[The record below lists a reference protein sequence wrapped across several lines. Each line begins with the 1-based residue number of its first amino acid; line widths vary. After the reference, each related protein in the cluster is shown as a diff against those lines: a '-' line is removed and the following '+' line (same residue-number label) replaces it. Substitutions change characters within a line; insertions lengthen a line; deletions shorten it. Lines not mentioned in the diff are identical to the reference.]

1 MYSTQK
7 LKMNNNILDMFLPE
21 AKTILKEYDICEH
34 CLGRLFAK
42 KIGGTSNQLLGKKI
56 KNQLH
61 SKPSKNCYICKKIL
75 SNLQP
80 IVNKMMEKS
89 SDYNFSTFVVGA
101 ILKPSVN
108 DRDDLIRSKFKLRG
122 IDSVKTAITKE
133 LSKKFLKNT
142 KKKIDFLNPDLTF
155 TFNFKDDS
163 CELRAR
169 SLVLSGR
176 YLKKNR
182 GLPQK
187 QSPCNNCKGKG
198 CIQCNNHGFSKFT
211 SVEGKI
217 AKFLFDKFSGTQ
229 IKITWFGGEDKNS
242 LVLGNGRPF
251 FTQLFNPKK
260 RTTRLQKK
268 YVLDELEIHNLKI
281 ISKIPKHVIPFRST
295 IELSIQTEQNLTQ
308 KNLDHLKTLKNTPIT
323 VDEKPNK
330 KNQKSIYKIRLKK
343 SSTKSFSLWITV
355 DGGLPIKRFVEGN
368 NVHPNLSELLGTKCR
383 CKEFDF
389 HKVDL
394 LHF

>member
-1 MYSTQK
+1 MS
-7 LKMNNNILDMFLPE
+7 NNILDKFLPE

-34 CLGRLFAK
+34 CIGRLFAK

-56 KNQLH
+56 KNRLH
-61 SKPSKNCYICKKIL
+61 SKSSKNCYICKRTL

-122 IDSVKTAITKE
+122 IDSAKTAITKE
-133 LSKKFLKNT
+133 LSKKFVKKT
-142 KKKIDFLNPDLTF
+142 KKKIDFLYPDLTF

-163 CELRAR
+163 CELRTR

-187 QSPCNNCKGKG
+187 QPSCNNCKGKG
-198 CIQCNNHGFSKFT
+198 CLQCDNHGFSKFT

-251 FTQLFNPKK
+251 FIKLFNPKK

-268 YVLDELEIHNLKI
+268 FVLDGLEIHNLKI
-281 ISKIPKHVIPFRST
+281 ISKIPKQVIPFRST
-295 IELSIQTEQNLTQ
+295 IELSIQTEQNFTQ
-308 KNLDHLKTLKNTPIT
+308 KGLDHLKTLKNNPIT

-330 KNQKSIYKIRLKK
+330 KNQKSIYKIKFKK
-343 SSTKSFSLWITV
+343 SSTKSFLLWITA

-368 NVHPNLSELLGTKCR
+368 NVHPNISELLGTKCR

-389 HKVDL
+389 HKIDL
-394 LHF
+394 LYL